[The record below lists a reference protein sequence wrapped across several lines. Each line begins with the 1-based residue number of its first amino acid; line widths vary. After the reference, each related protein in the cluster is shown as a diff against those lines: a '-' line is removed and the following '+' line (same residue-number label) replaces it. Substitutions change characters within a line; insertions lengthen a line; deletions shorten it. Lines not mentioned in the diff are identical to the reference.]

1 MTFWENKPASKQK
14 NEPITVKQNNSNTP
28 ASGGST
34 APAWF
39 KNSEKAYAEKYSNA
53 PAVTGGSSGG
63 GGNSG
68 RNVYI
73 GNQAYGYDTARVKSA
88 EEMSALM
95 GGYNYDEGA
104 IRALFDKATKAE
116 YAAKRAANQGAQR
129 QFAANMGD
137 YITTLSDTMRQQLN
151 QAVATGGSRGLA
163 AAQAMQAAQDASLKT
178 VDEATKLTE
187 DAMALDFEE
196 AAAYT
201 QNAKDAEALR
211 ATRQQNLMNF
221 ASGLYDI
228 DERTTVG
235 AMSAAADAWGSQHY
249 GEIGTKYN
257 ADANKATEQ
266 LVAEIQ
272 SNDNL
277 RSALASLISNGALV
291 PDDNIAKLFGVAPGS
306 LRNPPQNNGYYGGGY
321 SGGYSGNGNIPPQV
335 AEGNVDATNQAWSN
349 YNKYL
354 MAEDKNKA
362 TGSINGLSGWDD
374 PKAREQYVADKNLIR
389 DTARKTNMTFAQFS
403 TWLAQTYGGTEADA
417 RKFWNGYAK
426 NPKGKHVN
434 YGMPTVDVEHNAA
447 KMELNDYIA
456 WAHDQYGYTAAEA
469 TQKWNRYHK

>member
-14 NEPITVKQNNSNTP
+14 NEPITVKQNNSSTP

-53 PAVTGGSSGG
+53 PAISGGSSGG

-73 GNQAYGYDTARVKSA
+73 GDKAYGYDTARVKSA

-95 GGYNYDEGA
+95 GGYNYNEAA
-104 IRALFDKATKAE
+104 IRSLFDKATKAE

-129 QFAANMGD
+129 QFATNMGD
-137 YITTLSDTMRQQLN
+137 YITTLSDTMKQQLN

-196 AAAYT
+196 AAAYA

-235 AMSAAADAWGSQHY
+235 AMSAAADAWGSKLY
-249 GEIGTKYN
+249 GVDAAGLNLEGTKYN

-291 PDDNIAKLFGVAPGS
+291 PDDNIAKIFGVAPGS
-306 LRNPPQNNGYYGGGY
+306 LRNPPQNNSYYGGGGY
-321 SGGYSGNGNIPPQV
+321 GGGSGNDTDGSSIYDNIKNSQ
-335 AEGNVDATNQAWSN
+335 EATKLFNQ
-349 YNKYL
+349 YL
-354 MAEDKNKA
+354 MSEARGAAIGALGSVSGYDSAASAYDEAKALIYDNANK
-362 TGSINGLSGWDD
+362 
-374 PKAREQYVADKNLIR
+374 
-389 DTARKTNMTFAQFS
+389 MTFDAF
-403 TWLAQTYGGTEADA
+403 AKFIKNTYGGTDADA
-417 RKFWNGYAK
+417 RKFYESYSGKTVPTNKRIENGGRTY
-426 NPKGKHVN
+426 
-434 YGMPTVDVEHNAA
+434 
-447 KMELNDYIA
+447 
-456 WAHDQYGYTAAEA
+456 
-469 TQKWNRYHK
+469 R